1 MGDDRFITRPMSI
14 ALDLVRSLAALVVLV
29 GHCVQLGIYTGP
41 YPFSELAQHNAVVV
55 FFVLS
60 GLVIA
65 NSTLNTKSD
74 LTEYAIARAVR
85 IVPLALFSIAV
96 SIFIFVIYR
105 LFSLDQVSNPVANSH
120 LTLES
125 TLLPMLFLSESG
137 FGSGPVWNP
146 PYWSLCYEV
155 WYYALFGAAIFL
167 RGTRRTLWVLA
178 LAAAAGPR
186 ILLLFPLWLTGAWL
200 VRDRR
205 FRSVSWQAGIP
216 LCAVSVA
223 LFTGATQF
231 AVPGRDLL
239 FSISGMGE
247 PEFRFSQFLLTD
259 LALGVAVATGFV
271 GLRPLAAMFAPSM
284 ERFHRPIRAAAGAS
298 FGIYLLHWPLLCLL
312 RTLDIGAGSS
322 LILFGPVLAGV
333 IATSVVLAALVERNQ
348 NQLRTLLQNACA
360 SQSRQ
365 RIVV

>member
-146 PYWSLCYEV
+146 PYWS
-155 WYYALFGAAIFL
+155 
-167 RGTRRTLWVLA
+167 
-178 LAAAAGPR
+178 
-186 ILLLFPLWLTGAWL
+186 
-200 VRDRR
+200 
-205 FRSVSWQAGIP
+205 
-216 LCAVSVA
+216 
-223 LFTGATQF
+223 
-231 AVPGRDLL
+231 
-239 FSISGMGE
+239 
-247 PEFRFSQFLLTD
+247 
-259 LALGVAVATGFV
+259 GFW
-271 GLRPLAAMFAPSM
+271 
-284 ERFHRPIRAAAGAS
+284 
-298 FGIYLLHWPLLCLL
+298 HWP
-312 RTLDIGAGSS
+312 
-322 LILFGPVLAGV
+322 P
-333 IATSVVLAALVERNQ
+333 
-348 NQLRTLLQNACA
+348 
-360 SQSRQ
+360 RQ
-365 RIVV
+365 VRESCCCSHCG